1 MIVRD
6 ARNKIVDDYIE
17 TTFIKY
23 KIGTGGDSTNPN
35 ATDLDSDISGLVS
48 VTPTL
53 SNESTIEWKFT
64 VNGASYA
71 GNTIKEVGIFNSD
84 GSVMLLRVNYEGIG
98 PLTSADDIDF
108 VIVVEVD

>member
-35 ATDLDSDISGLVS
+35 A
-48 VTPTL
+48 
-53 SNESTIEWKFT
+53 
-64 VNGASYA
+64 
-71 GNTIKEVGIFNSD
+71 
-84 GSVMLLRVNYEGIG
+84 
-98 PLTSADDIDF
+98 
-108 VIVVEVD
+108 

>member
-17 TTFIKY
+17 TTFVKY
-23 KIGTGGDSTNPN
+23 KI
-35 ATDLDSDISGLVS
+35 DSDISGLVS

-84 GSVMLLRVNYEGIG
+84 GSVMLLRVNYDGIG